1 MSASCRQMTGRRS
14 ARDGS
19 AENPQTGRRRG
30 DEEEGELRDAASVAG
45 ARRQKVRRKEARA
58 RRTTGSERG
67 PRESS
72 SNGTGEAAGARR
84 GPERRNG
91 EETRCPPRP
100 RGVWRLR
107 GKQSPG
113 GDKPEPK
120 DDTASRLQTPRALR
134 VPGRPAS
141 EGRREAGPGAGALLP
156 LGSTAGLSPRTQEAA
171 CFTGLSVFTPEPKQ
185 PNTMQAQLP
194 GMSLAPAA
202 RNGGD
207 GVTGQRRAA
216 AKPRRGTPASREP
229 MPRPSRD
236 NTAAKG
242 ETVRT
247 DAFSYER
254 LEEES
259 TAIVLRTPPGVET
272 ESS

>member
-1 MSASCRQMTGRRS
+1 MTRPAWPAPDVRKCGERRRELDGRQEAARPEGELVEWDGRGGRGAAW
-14 ARDGS
+14 ARM
-19 AENPQTGRRRG
+19 EKRRG
-30 DEEEGELRDAASVAG
+30 D
-45 ARRQKVRRKEARA
+45 
-58 RRTTGSERG
+58 
-67 PRESS
+67 
-72 SNGTGEAAGARR
+72 
-84 GPERRNG
+84 

-156 LGSTAGLSPRTQEAA
+156 LGSTAGLSPRTQEAT

-185 PNTMQAQLP
+185 PNTMQAQLT
-194 GMSLAPAA
+194 GMSLTPAA

-207 GVTGQRRAA
+207 GMTGQRRAA

-236 NTAAKG
+236 NAAAKG

-259 TAIVLRTPPGVET
+259 TAIVLRTPLGVET

>member
-1 MSASCRQMTGRRS
+1 MTRPAWPAPDFRKCGERRRELDGRQEASAARGR
-14 ARDGS
+14 ARRM
-19 AENPQTGRRRG
+19 GRERRWGRAAWARTEKRRG
-30 DEEEGELRDAASVAG
+30 D
-45 ARRQKVRRKEARA
+45 
-58 RRTTGSERG
+58 
-67 PRESS
+67 
-72 SNGTGEAAGARR
+72 
-84 GPERRNG
+84 

-185 PNTMQAQLP
+185 PNTMQAQLT
-194 GMSLAPAA
+194 GMSLTPAA
-202 RNGGD
+202 RNRGD

-229 MPRPSRD
+229 MPCGLLVTTQLRRARRSGQTLFPTKDRRKKARPSFFGLCWVSRLSPRD
-236 NTAAKG
+236 G
-242 ETVRT
+242 DGYR
-247 DAFSYER
+247 AFSADQG
-254 LEEES
+254 L
-259 TAIVLRTPPGVET
+259 LR
-272 ESS
+272 SSDTH